1 MRYFKCLNIQRQK
14 VGPFVVTE
22 EGLKNIKSQPQLS
35 AIVNVI
41 GECDFSG
48 NLLTD
53 VAKQNFTTEPKQIPQ
68 IFNPTQNGTGT
79 NTETGNDQNGTA
91 ETSRKK
97 PGPKP
102 RINPASN

>member
-22 EGLKNIKSQPQLS
+22 EGLKNIRSQPQLS

-53 VAKQNFTTEPKQIPQ
+53 VAKQNFTIESKQIPE
-68 IFNPTQNGTGT
+68 IFNPTQNGERK
-79 NTETGNDQNGTA
+79 TETGNDQNGAA
-91 ETSRKK
+91 ETGRKK

-102 RINPASN
+102 RIDPTSN